1 MEWVTR
7 SFLQSHTKIFSSC
20 GIRFLKQN
28 VYDIIAIVDKLL
40 MYQIYSNI
48 MDSRHN
54 PLSALPPAQRLQAML
69 ILSVM
74 WSTIFCLT
82 SASWLWYGEL
92 VVGHV
97 LVILGIAITAMTF
110 RAAAEKK
117 QNSAATYRDHPRS
130 DGTSR
135 YDDVWGG

>member
-1 MEWVTR
+1 
-7 SFLQSHTKIFSSC
+7 
-20 GIRFLKQN
+20 
-28 VYDIIAIVDKLL
+28 
-40 MYQIYSNI
+40 MYQVYKNI

>member
-1 MEWVTR
+1 M
-7 SFLQSHTKIFSSC
+7 
-20 GIRFLKQN
+20 
-28 VYDIIAIVDKLL
+28 D
-40 MYQIYSNI
+40 QIYRNV
-48 MDSRHN
+48 MDSDRN
-54 PLSALPPAQRLQAML
+54 PLRALPPAQRLQAMI

-82 SASWLWYGEL
+82 SANWFFYGEL

-110 RAAAEKK
+110 RAASSRK
-117 QNSAATYRDHPRS
+117 QRSVAGYRDHPLN